1 MNSHPHTHHVFWS
14 LTVLTFAIL
23 MVSLTP
29 SLTSPPSVST
39 IWPPPP
45 RWQWQPPPP
54 HHLHWHSRHGLIPSI
69 TQQWQ
74 WQQQLPPQHQQSGHA
89 GQTGPGK
96 CYCLY
101 TKAAYHN
108 EMLPTLIPDIQRTN
122 LAHTILMLKAMDIND
137 LLSFD
142 LIDPLPV
149 HQQWQWTHPLLPSGA
164 NTAELLHIFGNQH
177 YITNTTQHIL
187 SDTTHF
193 W

>member
-14 LTVLTFAIL
+14 PTVLTFAIL
-23 MVSLTP
+23 IVSLTP

-39 IWPPPP
+39 T
-45 RWQWQPPPP
+45 RQPPPP

-69 TQQWQ
+69 TQKWQ

-108 EMLPTLIPDIQRTN
+108 EMLPTSIPDIQRTN

-142 LIDPLPV
+142 FIDPLPV

-164 NTAELLHIFGNQH
+164 WWQQPSCPLAPPSLTD
-177 YITNTTQHIL
+177 
-187 SDTTHF
+187 DTPSPPLTY
-193 W
+193 